1 MSIQVNSGA
10 TAVNWEALLSK
21 LGDVQQTTDA
31 AGKTSFTVTMQ
42 VGGETKTCTFGI
54 PDDLEIPKTIDDAA
68 INSLCDKLLAGKDLL
83 NFSDADIKEIRDNL
97 TNIFK
102 ELQTSDAAPAA
113 SGASLKKTIM
123 FDLYRMMALLVEV
136 AQKQR
141 DAAREQRLAENM
153 QIQSSILA
161 QAEQQRTAAVTAMIA
176 SFACCAIQLGA
187 SAYVIGKE
195 TAAFKTQVNTL
206 ETSGVNAAKAGL
218 SEVKTELANFEGD
231 VMHGAKNNVPLTP
244 EARDAKIAELKLEVA
259 AGEKKLDSAY
269 EARRSDLDYMQAT
282 RDFAKFE
289 TYNTMLNAAGQVV
302 QGLISNVN
310 QIMQS
315 KATEKEAERQKASE
329 DLDQTKDLFGQAQ
342 ELVNEVIKLMQS
354 VIAAESQSMRDAIQ
368 V

>member
-54 PDDLEIPKTIDDAA
+54 PDDLEVPKTIDEAA
-68 INSLCDKLLAGKDLL
+68 INSICDKLLAGKDAFNL
-83 NFSDADIKEIRDNL
+83 SDADVKEIRDNL
-97 TNIFK
+97 TSIFK
-102 ELQTSDAAPAA
+102 ELQTVDAA
-113 SGASLKKTIM
+113 SGASPKKTIM

-195 TAAFKTQVNTL
+195 TAAFKTQVDTL

-315 KATEKEAERQKASE
+315 KATEMEAERQKASE

>member
-54 PDDLEIPKTIDDAA
+54 PDDLEVPKTIDEAA
-68 INSLCDKLLAGKDLL
+68 INSICDKLLTGKDAFNL
-83 NFSDADIKEIRDNL
+83 SDADVKEIRDNL
-97 TNIFK
+97 TRIFK
-102 ELQTSDAAPAA
+102 ELQTVDAA
-113 SGASLKKTIM
+113 SGASPKKTIM

-195 TAAFKTQVNTL
+195 TAAFKTQVDTL

-218 SEVKTELANFEGD
+218 TEVKTELANFEGN

-315 KATEKEAERQKASE
+315 KATEMEAERQKASE

>member
-10 TAVNWEALLSK
+10 TAVNWETLLSK

-54 PDDLEIPKTIDDAA
+54 PDDLEVPKTIDEAA
-68 INSLCDKLLAGKDLL
+68 INSICDKLLAGKDAFNL
-83 NFSDADIKEIRDNL
+83 SDADVKEIRDNL
-97 TNIFK
+97 TSIFK
-102 ELQTSDAAPAA
+102 ELQTVDAA
-113 SGASLKKTIM
+113 SGPSPKKTIM

-195 TAAFKTQVNTL
+195 TAAFKTQVDTL

-231 VMHGAKNNVPLTP
+231 VMHGANNNVPLTP

-315 KATEKEAERQKASE
+315 KATEMEAERQKASE

>member
-54 PDDLEIPKTIDDAA
+54 PDDLEVPKTIDEAA
-68 INSLCDKLLAGKDLL
+68 INSICDKLLAGKDAFNL
-83 NFSDADIKEIRDNL
+83 SDADVKEIRDNL
-97 TNIFK
+97 TSIFK
-102 ELQTSDAAPAA
+102 ELQTVDAA
-113 SGASLKKTIM
+113 SGPSPKKTIM

-195 TAAFKTQVNTL
+195 TAAFKTQVDTL

-315 KATEKEAERQKASE
+315 KATEMEAERQKASE